1 MNELHRFTRQLVESL
16 SAHDPSALRSP
27 VSLHDITARVLP
39 YRACR
44 RLFGILNVEDYEL
57 LLLRLVAGEGG
68 LAAGSPLV
76 AVERCRAELDT
87 GHPDPRV
94 LRELEGVT
102 LRLDLGA
109 IALGD
114 VVSEEPAG
122 SIVRS
127 YTLAEPEPEPE
138 AEPELELEAGEESHT
153 STVEQTFAEVE
164 EAPEDDEAIL
174 SSEPAEEFEEPMAAE
189 SVEFDFMD
197 TPAPEHPEVPSPAE
211 AVEPEAESE
220 ADPFQELFDAPSESS
235 EPEPEPEP
243 ELEPEAPEP
252 PQPAIAA
259 PPKPVA
265 PPPPAAHGEPP
276 PRCPH
281 CASRLPSGRP
291 VRFCPHCG
299 SNVVPL
305 QCVSCGAGLEP
316 AWRHCVL
323 CGAPAVN
330 DSRFA

>member
-1 MNELHRFTRQLVESL
+1 MSELHRFTRQLVESL
-16 SAHDPSALRSP
+16 SSHDSAALGAP
-27 VSLHDITARVLP
+27 VPLEDITARVLP

-57 LLLRLVAGEGG
+57 LLMRLVAGEAG
-68 LAAGSPLV
+68 LAAGSPLA
-76 AVERCRAELDT
+76 AVDRCRAELDT
-87 GHPDPRV
+87 GHPDPGV
-94 LRELEGVT
+94 LNELEGVT
-102 LRLDLGA
+102 LRLNLGA

-114 VVSEEPAG
+114 VVSEDAAG
-122 SIVRS
+122 TIVRS
-127 YTLAEPEPEPE
+127 YTLYEPETEPE
-138 AEPELELEAGEESHT
+138 VDTTHASEPPPDEAAETVDEEPGIAPEAVEATPELDA
-153 STVEQTFAEVE
+153 
-164 EAPEDDEAIL
+164 DET
-174 SSEPAEEFEEPMAAE
+174 
-189 SVEFDFMD
+189 VEFDSVE
-197 TPAPEHPEVPSPAE
+197 TPAAPIEDAPRAPEPAIVDLPP
-211 AVEPEAESE
+211 AAE
-220 ADPFQELFDAPSESS
+220 ADPFQALFDAAGDGPEPEV
-235 EPEPEPEP
+235 EPEPRLPLIAEPPEP
-243 ELEPEAPEP
+243 VEP
-252 PQPAIAA
+252 PTPTPQAEPA
-259 PPKPVA
+259 PPRPLA

-323 CGAPAVN
+323 CGAPAVH

>member
-1 MNELHRFTRQLVESL
+1 MSELHRFTRQLIETL
-16 SAHDPSALRSP
+16 SSHDPSALGSP
-27 VSLHDITARVLP
+27 VSLDDITTRVLP

-68 LAAGSPLV
+68 LAAGSPLA
-76 AVERCRAELDT
+76 AVERCRAELDI
-87 GHPDPRV
+87 GHPDPGV
-94 LRELEGVT
+94 LNELEGVT

-114 VVSEEPAG
+114 VIPEEPGG

-127 YTLAEPEPEPE
+127 YTLYEPEAEAEPEPE
-138 AEPELELEAGEESHT
+138 LEAGQESPT
-153 STVEQTFAEVE
+153 SPGSVEFQDAEVE
-164 EAPEDDEAIL
+164 EAPEETEAIP
-174 SSEPAEEFEEPMAAE
+174 SPEPAGLF
-189 SVEFDFMD
+189 
-197 TPAPEHPEVPSPAE
+197 
-211 AVEPEAESE
+211 VEPE
-220 ADPFQELFDAPSESS
+220 ADPFQELFDAPVDTT
-235 EPEPEPEP
+235 EPESEV
-243 ELEPEAPEP
+243 PEP
-252 PQPAIAA
+252 PVSVTA
-259 PPKPVA
+259 PLEPVA

-305 QCVSCGAGLEP
+305 RCISCGASLEP
-316 AWRHCVL
+316 EWRHCVL

>member
-1 MNELHRFTRQLVESL
+1 MRELHRFTRQLVESL

-27 VSLHDITARVLP
+27 ISLEDITTRVLP

-68 LAAGSPLV
+68 LAAGSPLA

-87 GHPDPRV
+87 GHPDPAV
-94 LRELEGVT
+94 LHDLEGVS

-114 VVSEEPAG
+114 VVSEVPGG

-127 YTLAEPEPEPE
+127 YTLAEPEAEAEAE
-138 AEPELELEAGEESHT
+138 AEPELELEAGQESDA
-153 STVEQTFAEVE
+153 SPGWAESPHADRE
-164 EAPEDDEAIL
+164 EAPEDEAIP
-174 SSEPAEEFEEPMAAE
+174 SPEPAEEYEEPMAEEA
-189 SVEFDFMD
+189 VEFDFMD
-197 TPAPEHPEVPSPAE
+197 TPAPEHHDVPPPAE
-211 AVEPEAESE
+211 APESEPEPEPEAN
-220 ADPFQELFDAPSESS
+220 PFQELFDAPGDAT
-235 EPEPEPEP
+235 EP
-243 ELEPEAPEP
+243 EPEAPEP
-252 PQPAIAA
+252 PQRAIT
-259 PPKPVA
+259 PPPEPVA

>member
-1 MNELHRFTRQLVESL
+1 MSDLHRFTRQLVESL
-16 SAHDPSALRSP
+16 SAHDPTALGAP
-27 VSLHDITARVLP
+27 LPLDAITTRVLP

-68 LAAGSPLV
+68 LAAGSPLD

-87 GHPDPRV
+87 GHPDPGV
-94 LRELEGVT
+94 LNELEGVT
-102 LRLDLGA
+102 LRLHLGA

-114 VVSEEPAG
+114 VAPVDAG
-122 SIVRS
+122 SSIVRS
-127 YTLAEPEPEPE
+127 YALYEPE
-138 AEPELELEAGEESHT
+138 AEPEPERESGAEPGSDAVREPVEPVEVETELALEESEAIA
-153 STVEQTFAEVE
+153 SPEPVEMLAGSET
-164 EAPEDDEAIL
+164 DEAV
-174 SSEPAEEFEEPMAAE
+174 A
-189 SVEFDFMD
+189 FDSMD
-197 TPAPEHPEVPSPAE
+197 TPAAAIDDLPPTPELPPDNR
-211 AVEPEAESE
+211 EPEPE
-220 ADPFQELFDAPSESS
+220 ADPFQELFEAPDDGV
-235 EPEPEPEP
+235 
-243 ELEPEAPEP
+243 ELEPEPDGPEP
-252 PQPAIAA
+252 PARAA
-259 PPKPVA
+259 EATSTPPEPVA
-265 PPPPAAHGEPP
+265 PPPPATHGEPP

-305 QCVSCGAGLEP
+305 QCISCGADLEP

-323 CGAPAVN
+323 CGAPAVH

>member
-1 MNELHRFTRQLVESL
+1 MSELHRFTRQLVESL
-16 SAHDPSALRSP
+16 GSHDPAAMGSP
-27 VSLHDITARVLP
+27 VSLEDITGRVLP

-68 LAAGSPLV
+68 LAAGSPLA

-87 GHPDPRV
+87 GHPDPGV
-94 LRELEGVT
+94 LNELEDVT

-114 VVSEEPAG
+114 VVSEEPGG

-127 YTLAEPEPEPE
+127 YTLYEPEAETE
-138 AEPELELEAGEESHT
+138 AEPELEPEAGQESHLSPVE
-153 STVEQTFAEVE
+153 STDAEAE
-164 EAPEDDEAIL
+164 EAPEEPEAIP
-174 SSEPAEEFEEPMAAE
+174 SPETAEEFEAPMADEA
-189 SVEFDFMD
+189 VEFDFMD
-197 TPAPEHPEVPSPAE
+197 APAPASDDALPTPEPAG
-211 AVEPEAESE
+211 ADREPEPE
-220 ADPFQELFDAPSESS
+220 ADPFQELFDAPGDPT
-235 EPEPEPEP
+235 EPEPEP
-243 ELEPEAPEP
+243 LEP
-252 PQPAIAA
+252 PQQATAA
-259 PPKPVA
+259 PPEPVA

>member
-1 MNELHRFTRQLVESL
+1 MSELHRFTHQLVESL
-16 SAHDPSALRSP
+16 GAHDPAALGAP
-27 VSLHDITARVLP
+27 VALDDITTLVLP

-57 LLLRLVAGEGG
+57 LLLRLVGGEAG
-68 LAAGSPLV
+68 LAVAAPLD

-87 GHPDPRV
+87 GHPDPGV
-94 LRELEGVT
+94 VNDLEGVT
-102 LRLDLGA
+102 LRLNLGA

-114 VVSEEPAG
+114 VVSEDAG
-122 SIVRS
+122 ASIVRS
-127 YTLAEPEPEPE
+127 YSLYEPEAEPEPEPE
-138 AEPELELEAGEESHT
+138 QVPGAAEESRA
-153 STVEQTFAEVE
+153 SQG
-164 EAPEDDEAIL
+164 P
-174 SSEPAEEFEEPMAAE
+174 AE
-189 SVEFDFMD
+189 SVEEEAELEPEEDEATASPAPAEMSARPGDDEAAEFDFVD
-197 TPAPEHPEVPSPAE
+197 TPAAVIDDAPPTPEPAAADPGPEPA
-211 AVEPEAESE
+211 PET
-220 ADPFQELFDAPSESS
+220 DPFQELFDAPGDTA
-235 EPEPEPEP
+235 EPEPEIR
-243 ELEPEAPEP
+243 EP
-252 PQPAIAA
+252 PPPAIAA
-259 PPKPVA
+259 PLEPIA

>member
-1 MNELHRFTRQLVESL
+1 MSELHRFTRQLVESL
-16 SAHDPSALRSP
+16 SSHDPSALGSP
-27 VSLHDITARVLP
+27 VSLEDITTRVLP

-57 LLLRLVAGEGG
+57 LLVRLVAGEGG
-68 LAAGSPLV
+68 LAAGSPLA

-87 GHPDPRV
+87 GHPDPGV
-94 LRELEGVT
+94 LNELEGVA
-102 LRLDLGA
+102 LRLDIGA

-114 VVSEEPAG
+114 VVSGEPGG

-127 YTLAEPEPEPE
+127 YTLYEPEAEAEAE
-138 AEPELELEAGEESHT
+138 AEPELEPEVGQESRTSPASVKSPDAEAEE
-153 STVEQTFAEVE
+153 VPE
-164 EAPEDDEAIL
+164 EDEAIP
-174 SSEPAEEFEEPMAAE
+174 SPEPAEMFVEPGADEA
-189 SVEFDFMD
+189 VEFDFLD
-197 TPAPEHPEVPSPAE
+197 TPAPARDDSHLIPEPAGGDP
-211 AVEPEAESE
+211 EPEPE
-220 ADPFQELFDAPSESS
+220 ADPFQELFDAPSDTA
-235 EPEPEPEP
+235 EPEPEEP
-243 ELEPEAPEP
+243 KPPQSATTAPLEP
-252 PQPAIAA
+252 I
-259 PPKPVA
+259 A

-305 QCVSCGAGLEP
+305 QCASCGAGLEP

>member
-1 MNELHRFTRQLVESL
+1 MSELHRFTRQLVESL
-16 SAHDPSALRSP
+16 SLHDPSALGSP
-27 VSLHDITARVLP
+27 ISLEDITTRVLP

-57 LLLRLVAGEGG
+57 LLLRLVTGEGG
-68 LAAGSPLV
+68 LATGLPLA
-76 AVERCRAELDT
+76 AVERCRAELGM
-87 GHPDPRV
+87 GHPDPGV
-94 LRELEGVT
+94 LNELEGVT

-122 SIVRS
+122 LIVRS
-127 YTLAEPEPEPE
+127 YTLAEPQAEAEAEAAPEPEPE
-138 AEPELELEAGEESHT
+138 LALEAGQESPT
-153 STVEQTFAEVE
+153 SPVETPDAEVE
-164 EAPEDDEAIL
+164 EVPEEDEAIP
-174 SSEPAEEFEEPMAAE
+174 SPEPAEMFG
-189 SVEFDFMD
+189 
-197 TPAPEHPEVPSPAE
+197 
-211 AVEPEAESE
+211 EPEP
-220 ADPFQELFDAPSESS
+220 DPFQELFDAPGDAT
-235 EPEPEPEP
+235 EPEPEV
-243 ELEPEAPEP
+243 LEP
-252 PQPAIAA
+252 PQPAITA
-259 PPKPVA
+259 PPEPVA

>member
-1 MNELHRFTRQLVESL
+1 MSELHRFARQLVESL
-16 SAHDPSALRSP
+16 SSHDPTALGSP
-27 VSLHDITARVLP
+27 VSLEEITTRVLP

-68 LAAGSPLV
+68 LAAGAPLA

-87 GHPDPRV
+87 GHPDPGV
-94 LRELEGVT
+94 LNELEGAT

-109 IALGD
+109 IALGEI
-114 VVSEEPAG
+114 VTEEPAG

-127 YTLAEPEPEPE
+127 YTLAEPEAE
-138 AEPELELEAGEESHT
+138 AEPELELEAGQELRPS
-153 STVEQTFAEVE
+153 SDSVEFQDAEVE
-164 EAPEDDEAIL
+164 EAPEEEAIP
-174 SSEPAEEFEEPMAAE
+174 SSERVDRSVEQTRHEA
-189 SVEFDFMD
+189 VEFDFLD
-197 TPAPEHPEVPSPAE
+197 TPAPALEESPLTPEPAG
-211 AVEPEAESE
+211 ADPEPEPE
-220 ADPFQELFDAPSESS
+220 ADPFQELFDAPGDVTEPAELSES
-235 EPEPEPEP
+235 
-243 ELEPEAPEP
+243 P
-252 PQPAIAA
+252 PPAITA
-259 PPKPVA
+259 PPEPVA

-305 QCVSCGAGLEP
+305 QCVSCGAALEP

>member
-1 MNELHRFTRQLVESL
+1 MSELHRFTRQLVESL
-16 SAHDPSALRSP
+16 GSHDPSALGSP
-27 VSLHDITARVLP
+27 ISLEDITTRVLP

-68 LAAGSPLV
+68 LIAASPLA

-87 GHPDPRV
+87 GHPDPAV
-94 LRELEGVT
+94 LRDLEGVS

-127 YTLAEPEPEPE
+127 YTLSEPEAETEAEPEPEL
-138 AEPELELEAGEESHT
+138 ALEAGQESPTSPVESPDAEGEE
-153 STVEQTFAEVE
+153 VPE
-164 EAPEDDEAIL
+164 EDEAIP
-174 SSEPAEEFEEPMAAE
+174 SPEPAEMFGEP
-189 SVEFDFMD
+189 
-197 TPAPEHPEVPSPAE
+197 
-211 AVEPEAESE
+211 E
-220 ADPFQELFDAPSESS
+220 ADPFQQLFDAPGDPT
-235 EPEPEPEP
+235 EP
-243 ELEPEAPEP
+243 EPEAPEP
-252 PQPAIAA
+252 PQEAVPA
-259 PPKPVA
+259 PPEPVA

-305 QCVSCGAGLEP
+305 QCVSCGAGLES

>member
-1 MNELHRFTRQLVESL
+1 MSELHRFTHQLVESL
-16 SAHDPSALRSP
+16 SSHDPSAIGTP
-27 VSLHDITARVLP
+27 VSLEDITRRVLP

-57 LLLRLVAGEGG
+57 LIMRLVAGEGG
-68 LAAGSPLV
+68 LAAASPLA
-76 AVERCRAELDT
+76 AVERCRAELDS
-87 GHPDPRV
+87 GHPDPGV
-94 LRELEGVT
+94 VNDLEGVT
-102 LRLDLGA
+102 LRLSLGA

-114 VVSEEPAG
+114 VVSEEAGG

-127 YTLAEPEPEPE
+127 YSLYEPE
-138 AEPELELEAGEESHT
+138 A
-153 STVEQTFAEVE
+153 
-164 EAPEDDEAIL
+164 AP
-174 SSEPAEEFEEPMAAE
+174 
-189 SVEFDFMD
+189 
-197 TPAPEHPEVPSPAE
+197 
-211 AVEPEAESE
+211 
-220 ADPFQELFDAPSESS
+220 

-243 ELEPEAPEP
+243 ELEPELELELEPEAVEESHAAQEPVESLEAEAEQEPEEDETIASPEP
-252 PQPAIAA
+252 EPEADPFQELFDAPGDSTEPEPEVPEPSA
-259 PPKPVA
+259 PPAPITTAPPEPVA

-305 QCVSCGAGLEP
+305 QCASCGAGLEP

>member
-1 MNELHRFTRQLVESL
+1 MRELHRFTRQLVESL

-27 VSLHDITARVLP
+27 ISLEDITTRVLP

-57 LLLRLVAGEGG
+57 LLLRLIAGEGG
-68 LAAGSPLV
+68 LAAGSPLA

-87 GHPDPRV
+87 GHPDPGV
-94 LRELEGVT
+94 LNELDGVT

-138 AEPELELEAGEESHT
+138 PEAEAEAAPELEVEAGEESHI
-153 STVEQTFAEVE
+153 SPVEPTVAKVE
-164 EAPEDDEAIL
+164 DAPEEDEA
-174 SSEPAEEFEEPMAAE
+174 PAEEFEEPIAE
-189 SVEFDFMD
+189 EAVEFDFMD
-197 TPAPEHPEVPSPAE
+197 TPAPEQQDVPPPAE
-211 AVEPEAESE
+211 TLESEPDPGPE
-220 ADPFQELFDAPSESS
+220 ADPFQELFDAPGDSTEI
-235 EPEPEPEP
+235 EPEV
-243 ELEPEAPEP
+243 PEP
-252 PQPAIAA
+252 PQPAITA
-259 PPKPVA
+259 PPGPVA

-323 CGAPAVN
+323 CGAPTVN